1 MKRACDFMGKLF
13 DNIRQAIHENRFIL
27 SNHADDRLRERKI
40 KLWQIISEIDNARLL
55 GERPSDVPNPSVE
68 LQQTLSD
75 GTEVKVIW
83 AWIASRQ
90 GAKLVT
96 VHFIW

>member
-1 MKRACDFMGKLF
+1 MSRLLDK
-13 DNIRQAIHENRFIL
+13 IRLAVQDDRFIV

-40 KLWQIISEIDNARLL
+40 KLWQITSEIGNAQLL
-55 GERPSDVPNPSVE
+55 KERPKDQPNPSVE
-68 LQQTLSD
+68 VMQTLPD

-83 AWIASRQ
+83 AWNAHVG

-96 VHFIW
+96 VHFKW